1 MSLKKVAA
9 RMHVE
14 AKKRGVSRRVLNR
27 GLALNLWYRD
37 EDIVLGLRRRVVTM
51 NVEKITALEQIKSTL
66 GIAYKSAER
75 QLRDP
80 FSDPISISTYLLTR
94 LHVVSQDI
102 DDMIK
107 DEEDALEAYY
117 QEVQQAT
124 DA

>member
-1 MSLKKVAA
+1 
-9 RMHVE
+9 
-14 AKKRGVSRRVLNR
+14 
-27 GLALNLWYRD
+27 
-37 EDIVLGLRRRVVTM
+37 M

-80 FSDPISISTYLLTR
+80 FSDPVSISNYLLTR

-117 QEVQQAT
+117 QEVSAEKDELSSGFNPLINT
-124 DA
+124 CASEISSAFSNSWVSVS